1 MNDEEKFQIYTP
13 DTTYVKGWYTLEELQ
28 EILATM
34 RRIKRANNGI
44 AEGIKN
50 DANSTTTIR

>member
-1 MNDEEKFQIYTP
+1 MNDEERFQIYTP

-34 RRIKRANNGI
+34 RRIKRANDEI
-44 AEGIKN
+44 MKEQ
-50 DANSTTTIR
+50 SHE

>member
-1 MNDEEKFQIYTP
+1 MNDDEKFQIYTP

-34 RRIKRANNGI
+34 RRIIRANRQITEDFTDNKTSG
-44 AEGIKN
+44 
-50 DANSTTTIR
+50 

>member
-1 MNDEEKFQIYTP
+1 MNDDEKFQIYTP
-13 DTTYVKGWYTLEELQ
+13 DTTYVKGWYDIEELQ

-44 AEGIKN
+44 TEDFTQQETSG
-50 DANSTTTIR
+50 

>member
-28 EILATM
+28 EILATV
-34 RRIKRANNGI
+34 RRIIRANDGI
-44 AEGIKN
+44 SKDFTQNKTSG
-50 DANSTTTIR
+50 